1 MSTKVETIKV
11 FAQVGFDRLGR
22 ATKDLKKEHLDW
34 KSVPEANN
42 VRWVLTHMSQELNI
56 YIPRILK
63 GEPNYSPNGWPQDYI
78 GNKSYS
84 IEKIMDDVE
93 KGKSELM
100 TGLDKLKDSDL
111 DVEIEM
117 WGSKRKK
124 GQALIGMV
132 SEMIHHEGQISA
144 ILGLNKRMEQH
155 K

>member
-1 MSTKVETIKV
+1 
-11 FAQVGFDRLGR
+11 
-22 ATKDLKKEHLDW
+22 
-34 KSVPEANN
+34 
-42 VRWVLTHMSQELNI
+42 MSQELNI

-63 GEPNYSPNGWPQDYI
+63 GDPNYNPNGWPQDYI
-78 GNKSYS
+78 GNTSYS
-84 IEKIMDDVE
+84 IEKIMEDLE
-93 KGKSELM
+93 KGKSDLM
-100 TGLDKLKDSDL
+100 ASLDKLKDTDL

-117 WGSKRKK
+117 WGAKRKK